1 MSVNQRYAIDK
12 KRTQRYGSLW
22 HTIDFELK
30 DHISVDRY
38 KQNPNQI
45 PIGDFII
52 GGKRFTVTSAELKYI
67 AETATD
73 AAETFIKAVKLG
85 QFK

>member
-1 MSVNQRYAIDK
+1 MSINGRHGINKD
-12 KRTQRYGSLW
+12 RTKRYGNLW

-30 DHISVDRY
+30 SQISVDRY

-67 AETATD
+67 AETATE
-73 AAETFIKAVKLG
+73 AAATFIKAVKLG